1 MMAVMLMLCGWVAD
15 ASADSRKQV
24 LILHSYHKGLQWT
37 DSEDDGIRSVLKT
50 RQEQLEVHT
59 EYMDTKR
66 VADERHYGTFAELLR
81 KKYGNVVFDAII
93 VSDEDAFSFMLRYH
107 DALFPNVPVV
117 FCGLNFLDASTIEK
131 HRTGYTGVVEAY
143 DIRNT
148 LRTALK
154 LHPDTYRIIVINDR
168 SATGLANKKILNEV
182 MPEFEKKYDIR
193 YFEDLDMDELLKK
206 VRALSTGDII
216 LLMTFNR
223 DRSGKVFVYDDS
235 ISLIA
240 KASQV
245 PMYGVWDFYL
255 GKGII
260 GGMLTSGFDQG
271 RVAAEMALRILDGEK
286 VSAIPVV
293 KESPNRYMFDYAQIK
308 RFGVKLRNLPEDSLF
323 VNKPVSFYEEH
334 KGKVWAVT
342 AVILTLSGL
351 LVMLVINIER
361 RKKTEAELRTSE
373 EKFEKIFR
381 YSPDWIA
388 ILKLPDGTYVDVN
401 DAFEKTTGYTR
412 KEVIGRTSLDIGIY
426 VNPEQRY
433 ELNEK
438 FLTDGRV
445 EKDELDYRMKS
456 GEIITVE
463 RSGELVEIGG
473 ARCIISI
480 VRDVTAKKQAEQ
492 AMLESERQKKLRKE
506 AEIKML
512 QAQINPHFLFNALTT
527 IINYTRTAPDTAI
540 QLLMKL
546 AEFFRKNIKPGD
558 ERVPLSKELEH
569 CEDYIGIERARFE
582 ERMKVTYDIDPSALE
597 CKVPPLIL
605 QPLVENAL
613 RHGILTKEEGGEIV
627 IGAIR
632 EGGLVRMFVQD
643 NGVGMSEHQVETLFT
658 EPPEIPADGKRKGA
672 GIALQNVHARLVAIY
687 GPEHGLVIK
696 SALGKGTTI
705 SFSIPAC

>member
-1 MMAVMLMLCGWVAD
+1 MLAFCFCFLIAD

-24 LILHSYHKGLQWT
+24 LILHSYHRGLQWT
-37 DSEDDGIRSVLKT
+37 DSEDEGIRSVLKS
-50 RQEQLEVHT
+50 RQNSLEIYT
-59 EYMDTKR
+59 EYLDTKR
-66 VADERHYGTFAELLR
+66 IADEHHYDMFVGFLK
-81 KKYGNVVFDAII
+81 KKYNAVRFDVII
-93 VSDEDAFSFMLRYH
+93 VSDEDAFGFMLKYH
-107 DALFPNVPVV
+107 DTLFANVPVV
-117 FCGLNFLDASTIEK
+117 FCGVNFLDASTIEK
-131 HRTGYTGVVEAY
+131 NKAVYTGVVEAY
-143 DIRNT
+143 DVRNT
-148 LRTALK
+148 LRAALK
-154 LHPDTYRIIVINDR
+154 LHPNTYRIVVINDR

-182 MPEFEKKYDIR
+182 MPEFEKKYDVK
-193 YFEDLDMDELLKK
+193 YFEDLDMDELLGK

-216 LLMTFNR
+216 LLLTFNR

-235 ISLIA
+235 IAMIA
-240 KASQV
+240 KAARV

-255 GKGII
+255 GKGIV

-271 RVAAEMALRILDGEK
+271 RVAAEITLRILDGEK
-286 VSAIPVV
+286 AGSIPVV
-293 KESPNRYMFDYAQIK
+293 TESPNRYMFDYEQVK
-308 RFGVKLRNLPEDSLF
+308 KFGINLNTIPEGSLF
-323 VNKPVSFYEEH
+323 INRPVSFYEEH
-334 KGKVWAVT
+334 KGKVWAVG
-342 AVILTLSGL
+342 AVILTLSG
-351 LVMLVINIER
+351 MLIMLIINIER
-361 RKKTEAELRTSE
+361 RKKTEAELRLSE

-388 ILKLPDGTYVDVN
+388 ILRLPDGAYVDVN
-401 DAFEKTTGYTR
+401 EAFEKTTGYSR
-412 KEVIGRTSLDIGIY
+412 KEVLGKTSLDIGIY
-426 VNPEQRY
+426 VNPDQRY
-433 ELNEK
+433 EINEK
-438 FLTDGRV
+438 FLSDGRV
-445 EKDELDYRMKS
+445 DKDELQYRMKS

-492 AMLESERQKKLRKE
+492 AMLESELQKKLRKE

-527 IINYTRTAPDTAI
+527 IINYTRTSPDTAV

-582 ERMKVTYDIDPSALE
+582 DRLKVIYEVDPAVMG

-613 RHGILTKEEGGEIV
+613 RHGILPKEEGGEIV
-627 IGAIR
+627 IGAVR
-632 EGGLVRMFVQD
+632 ENGSVRIFVRD
-643 NGVGMSEHQVETLFT
+643 NGIGMSQRQVDALFT
-658 EPPEIPADGKRKGA
+658 EPPEVQVDGKPKGV

-687 GPEHGLVIK
+687 GPEHGLVIQ
-696 SALGKGTTI
+696 SELGKGTTI
-705 SFSIPAC
+705 TFTIPSC